1 MQPTSTG
8 FSQPGAAY
16 LRGSVDCHVHAC
28 PHINGRSVTVF
39 DAVRQA
45 ASAGMVGLGLMDNFA
60 NSSGYAALAMAELGH
75 LGVDVFGGLIMQP
88 AAGGVDVEA
97 ARSALRY
104 GYGEGTGARF
114 ISLPT
119 HHTRH
124 VARSERRSPAFIETC
139 LAIPDTGP
147 MPDPI
152 PSIMDLCAEADAV
165 FDCGH
170 VSGPEAVRLA
180 EAARARGLTRVRTHC
195 SRYAP
200 DVVRAIVA
208 TGAYAE
214 FSYFLVSLAGQ
225 IGLTHA
231 DKEKH
236 MVGAQSL
243 ADLADGIRAAA
254 DRAMLSSDAGISVL
268 PVPTES
274 FRSFILAIEGSGFS
288 PSEITRMVRDNP
300 IALFRVGAQRQVP
313 HLLSAAE

>member
-1 MQPTSTG
+1 MQPTTTG
-8 FSQPGAAY
+8 FTQPGAAY
-16 LRGSVDCHVHAC
+16 LRGGVDCHIHAC

-39 DAVRQA
+39 SAVRQA
-45 ASAGMVGLGLMDNFA
+45 AAAGMVGIGLMDNFA
-60 NSSGYAALAMAELGH
+60 NSSGYAALAMAELGE

-88 AAGGVDVEA
+88 AAGGVDAEA

-114 ISLPT
+114 VSLPT

-124 VARSERRSPAFIETC
+124 VARAEGRSPAYIETC
-139 LAIPDTGP
+139 LGIPESGP

-152 PSIMDLCAEADAV
+152 PEIMDLCAEADAV

-208 TGAYAE
+208 AGAYAE

-236 MVGAQSL
+236 AVGAQSL
-243 ADLADGIRAAA
+243 SALAEGVRAAGE
-254 DRAMLSSDAGISVL
+254 RAILSSDAGISVL
-268 PVPTES
+268 PVPVES
-274 FRSFILAIEGSGFS
+274 FRTFVLAIEASGFS
-288 PSEITRMVRDNP
+288 EGEIFRMVRDNP
-300 IALFRVGAQRQVP
+300 IRLFRVGGTRPGMALRTAAQ
-313 HLLSAAE
+313 